1 MTPYRPMDVLV
12 LLPDAFDRASFS
24 AAPGI
29 RFRFVE
35 TERAIDHW
43 RPTGFD
49 PLAYLERA
57 RAAAREGPVDAVV
70 STHDLGDYL
79 AALLAR
85 ELNLPGPSPEAVFL
99 GLHKYYGRRAERA
112 AGFDALRCEAL
123 DLSEPCPRAS
133 AYPCFLKAPFLKLGL
148 LGYRLDG
155 PVDLARAWD
164 VAQRELPAWSRQ
176 YLPLFSATVDLAR
189 YPLAGREVMLLE
201 EYRDGPQVTVEA
213 WMKDGRF
220 HLWAITDTNVFAGSR
235 AIDNFSLPS
244 RLPAAAQARLAEAA
258 ERLLR
263 TIGFDGGFA
272 NVELWWI
279 DGEPVP
285 IEVNARAAA
294 SFSVLYERC
303 LGVSHY
309 AAIAEVAGG
318 GEPTALPRPDG
329 TVGGQ
334 FNLIT
339 FAEGRLGDLLD
350 FEAARAIPGISL
362 DRSADEIV
370 RPVSEFGV
378 VLAQVE
384 LFGRSYE
391 EIHAEA
397 TRIRRRLLKRP
408 EDSPE

>member
-1 MTPYRPMDVLV
+1 MDVLV

-24 AAPGI
+24 AVPRH
-29 RFRFVE
+29 RFRYVE

-49 PLAYLERA
+49 PLAYLDRA

-79 AALLAR
+79 SALLAR
-85 ELNLPGPSPEAVFL
+85 ELGLPGPSPEAVFL
-99 GLHKYYGRRAERA
+99 GLHKLYARRAERA
-112 AGFDALRCEAL
+112 AGFASLRSEAL
-123 DLSEPCPRAS
+123 DLEEPCPRAFG
-133 AYPCFLKAPFLKLGL
+133 YPCFLKAPFLKLGL

-155 PVDLARAWD
+155 PADLARAWA
-164 VAQRELPAWSRQ
+164 VARRELPAWSRQ
-176 YLPLFSATVDLAR
+176 YLPLFRATVDLDR
-189 YPLAGREVMLLE
+189 YPLAGREIMLLE
-201 EYRDGPQVTVEA
+201 EFKDGPQVTVEG
-213 WMKDGRF
+213 WVKDGRF
-220 HLWAITDTNVFAGSR
+220 HLWAITDTNAFPGTR

-244 RLPAAAQARLAEAA
+244 RLPAAAQASLAEAA
-258 ERLLR
+258 ERAVR
-263 TIGFDGGFA
+263 AIGFDGGFA

-279 DGEPVP
+279 DGEAIP

-294 SFSVLYERC
+294 SFSILYERC
-303 LGVSHY
+303 LGVSHW
-309 AAIAEVAGG
+309 AAIVEVAGG
-318 GEPTALPRPDG
+318 GIPSVLPAPGG

-339 FAEGRLGDLLD
+339 FAEGRVGDLLD
-350 FEAARAIPGISL
+350 LDAARAVPGISL
-362 DRSADEIV
+362 DRSADELV

-384 LFGRSYE
+384 LFGESYE

-408 EDSPE
+408 EDSPG

>member
-1 MTPYRPMDVLV
+1 MDVLV

-24 AAPGI
+24 AVPGH

-49 PLAYLERA
+49 PLAYLDRA
-57 RAAAREGPVDAVV
+57 RAAAREGPVDAIV

-85 ELNLPGPSPEAVFL
+85 ELGLPGPSPEAVFL
-99 GLHKYYGRRAERA
+99 GLHKFYGRRAERQ
-112 AGFDALRCEAL
+112 AGFASLRCEAL
-123 DLSEPCPRAS
+123 ELAEPRPRAFG
-133 AYPCFLKAPFLKLGL
+133 YPCFLKAPFLKLGL

-155 PVDLARAWD
+155 PEDLARAWS

-176 YLPLFSATVDLAR
+176 VLPLFAATVDLER
-189 YPLAGREVMLLE
+189 YPLAEREIMLLE
-201 EYRDGPQVTVEA
+201 EFKDGPQVTVEG
-213 WMKDGRF
+213 WMKGGRF
-220 HLWAITDTNVFAGSR
+220 HLWAITDTNVFPGSR

-244 RLPAAAQARLAEAA
+244 HLPAAAQASLAQAA
-258 ERLLR
+258 ERLLQA
-263 TIGFDGGFA
+263 IGFDGGFA

-279 DGEPVP
+279 DGEAIP

-294 SFSVLYERC
+294 SFSLLYERC
-303 LGVSHY
+303 LQVSHW

-318 GEPTALPRPDG
+318 ATPSILPRPDG

-339 FAEGRLGDLLD
+339 FAEGRVGDLLD
-350 FEAARAIPGISL
+350 LDAARETPGISI
-362 DRSADEIV
+362 DRPADEIV

-378 VLAQVE
+378 VLAQIE
-384 LFGRSYE
+384 LFGGSYE

-397 TRIRRRLLKRP
+397 TKIRRRLLRRP
-408 EDSPE
+408 GDSLAA

>member
-1 MTPYRPMDVLV
+1 MDVLV
-12 LLPDAFDRASFS
+12 LLPDSFDRTSFS
-24 AAPGI
+24 GVPGH

-49 PLAYLERA
+49 PLAYLDRA
-57 RAAAREGPVDAVV
+57 RSAAREGPVDAVV

-85 ELNLPGPSPEAVFL
+85 ELGLPGPSPEAVFL
-99 GLHKYYGRRAERA
+99 GLHKYYGRRAEGE
-112 AGFDALRCEAL
+112 AGFDSLRCEAL
-123 DLSEPCPRAS
+123 DLSEPCPRAFG
-133 AYPCFLKAPFLKLGL
+133 YPCFLKAPFLKLGL

-155 PVDLARAWD
+155 PEDLARAW
-164 VAQRELPAWSRQ
+164 AIARRELPAWSRQ
-176 YLPLFSATVDLAR
+176 YLPLFSETVDLSR
-189 YPLAGREVMLLE
+189 YPLAGREIMLLE
-201 EYRDGPQVTVEA
+201 AFRDGPQVTVEG

-220 HLWAITDTNVFAGSR
+220 HLWAITDTNAFPGSR

-244 RLPAAAQARLAEAA
+244 RLPTPVQERLAQAA

-263 TIGFDGGFA
+263 AIGFDGGFA

-279 DGEPVP
+279 DGEPIP

-303 LGVSHY
+303 LGVSHS

-318 GEPTALPRPDG
+318 GAPSALPRPDG
-329 TVGGQ
+329 KVGGQ

-350 FEAARAIPGISL
+350 FDAAREVPGISL
-362 DRSADEIV
+362 DRPADDFV
-370 RPVSEFGV
+370 RPLSEFGV

-384 LFGRSYE
+384 LFGESYE

-408 EDSPE
+408 GDSPGLTSHPA